1 MKDIA
6 VACVQKVSVSF
17 ASQRKYVCAQARLQ
31 LQAQIY

>member
-6 VACVQKVSVSF
+6 VACVRKVFVSF
-17 ASQRKYVCAQARLQ
+17 ASFAQARLQ